1 MRRARMSGRSV
12 AILVTADPLR
22 NENAMSQE
30 HTEVDFDIFGNK
42 EWADGTASIM
52 AVIHVLDRYD
62 HRMRL
67 LAENVTGAFWF
78 TLDPIIPEHRVLQV
92 GDFVRARFSDALSDP
107 DQIAHATGLRRV
119 R

>member
-1 MRRARMSGRSV
+1 M
-12 AILVTADPLR
+12 AILVTADPSR
-22 NENAMSQE
+22 NENAMTPE

-52 AVIHVLDRYD
+52 AVIHVLDGYE

-78 TLDPIIPEHRVLQV
+78 TLNPIIPEHRVLQV
-92 GDFVRARFSDALSDP
+92 GDIVRARFSDAFSDP
-107 DQIAHATGLRRV
+107 DGISHATGLRRV

>member
-1 MRRARMSGRSV
+1 M

-22 NENAMSQE
+22 NENAMAAE

-42 EWADGTASIM
+42 EWADGSASIM
-52 AVIHVLDRYD
+52 AVIHVLDGYE

-78 TLDPIIPEHRVLQV
+78 TLDPIIPEHRVLRV
-92 GDFVRARFSDALSDP
+92 GDIVRARFSDALSDP
-107 DQIAHATGLRRV
+107 DLTAHVTGLRRV